1 MGLGPCLPPP
11 SLICSFTAFTTH
23 CPVPLI
29 SDLPFPSFPMALP
42 HLSLEWGGVLLWWYI
57 ISEAVWEHLGYPWV
71 PETTG
76 VFLQHGH
83 RP

>member
-1 MGLGPCLPPP
+1 
-11 SLICSFTAFTTH
+11 
-23 CPVPLI
+23 
-29 SDLPFPSFPMALP
+29 MALP